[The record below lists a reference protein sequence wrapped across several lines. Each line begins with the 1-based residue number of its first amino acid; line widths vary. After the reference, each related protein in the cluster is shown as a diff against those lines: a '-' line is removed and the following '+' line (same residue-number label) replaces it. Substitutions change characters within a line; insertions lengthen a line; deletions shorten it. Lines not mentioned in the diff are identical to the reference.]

1 MTPSKRNTLI
11 LAAVSAIAAYLFY
24 QADNFW
30 GLVISS
36 LIVVWALV
44 GALPIMDGAWRT
56 KTGFGVPTRTW
67 MAKVAGLRSPAGEAL
82 PGAGEALPGGG

>member
-11 LAAVSAIAAYLFY
+11 LAAVAAIAAYLFF

-36 LIVVWALV
+36 LIVVWALI
-44 GALPIMDGAWRT
+44 GMLPIMDGAWRT
-56 KTGFGVPTRTW
+56 KVGFVTAVFLGSLVVLWPTFEGMSDGRI
-67 MAKVAGLRSPAGEAL
+67 KCPSYVK
-82 PGAGEALPGGG
+82 